1 MSTKLEKFKTLS
13 GLVSLGA
20 HVVLI
25 LFFVVGEK
33 SCGPKVDDSPITY
46 VSLSFGDGGTN
57 LKANNQ
63 IKDMPSS
70 TIRDQKEAL
79 KQLAKL
85 KEIPREK
92 TDTPP
97 PLNSKLSDKSLTPPV
112 EKKTVKIGGGTTKV
126 DTTQKTV
133 KVRDPLAEIAERN
146 KLRTQQAKQIEIGTA
161 QSKDKE
167 SGQSLWGGQTGTA
180 IDPALVAYYSLL
192 KRKITNAWL
201 ISKGQYTGALIAK
214 VDVNID
220 SQGKVI
226 SVSFDKTSGDGS
238 FDDAAM
244 RAVKKV
250 SPFPS
255 PPDSIK
261 NAILKEGFRFTFNPT
276 SVSAGAAR

>member
-1 MSTKLEKFKTLS
+1 MSTNIEKFKKISALI
-13 GLVSLGA
+13 SLGS

-25 LFFVVGEK
+25 LFLVFSPE
-33 SCGPKVDDSPITY
+33 SCGTKIEETPITY

-63 IKDMPSS
+63 IKGLPSS

-85 KEIPREK
+85 KEIPKEK

-112 EKKTVKIGGGTTKV
+112 EKKTVKIGGGHTKV
-126 DTTQKTV
+126 DTTQK
-133 KVRDPLAEIAERN
+133 KVVERDPLAEISERV
-146 KLRTQQAKQIEIGTA
+146 KIRTQQAKQIEIGTG
-161 QSKDKE
+161 QSKEKE
-167 SGQSLWGGQTGTA
+167 SGQSLWGGQSGTA

-201 ISKGQYTGALIAK
+201 ISKGQYTGTLVAK

-220 SQGKVI
+220 NQGKVI
-226 SVSFDKTSGDGS
+226 SVSFDRTSGDGS

-255 PPDSIK
+255 PPDSIRGT
-261 NAILKEGFRFTFNPT
+261 ILKEGFRFTFNPT
-276 SVSAGAAR
+276 SVSAGSVN